1 MGREL
6 DIREMPK
13 RGGKR
18 EGAGRK
24 PKSEEVALIE
34 KLTPLEP
41 LAFAALEKGLEKGD
55 FKFTQLFYNY
65 YAGKP
70 RETKDIIVTNEQ
82 PIFNVDLL
90 DDI

>member
-1 MGREL
+1 ME
-6 DIREMPK
+6 DK
-13 RGGKR
+13 RKGNGGHPNS
-18 EGAGRK
+18 GRK
-24 PKSEEVALIE
+24 SKAEEVALIE

-41 LAFAALEKGLEKGD
+41 LAFAALEKGLERGD

-70 RETKDIIVTNEQ
+70 RETKDVTLISEQ
-82 PIFNVDLL
+82 PIFDISNL